1 MKIPGTFLP
10 DAADWL
16 PLDAP
21 GHVTWWAEGRRDT
34 TFGHLVVR
42 VLEDTAHHA
51 GHCDLVRELIDGRGG
66 SDSADIGDEEWW
78 TAYVAKIQAAADT
91 FRD

>member
-21 GHVTWWAEGRRDT
+21 GEVRVVRCGRRRW
-34 TFGHLVVR
+34 GRSRR
-42 VLEDTAHHA
+42 VSGGRPA
-51 GHCDLVRELIDGRGG
+51 GVATHRGV
-66 SDSADIGDEEWW
+66 SL
-78 TAYVAKIQAAADT
+78 
-91 FRD
+91 